1 MSLEQYLQELAH
13 SEGPIVYVDLMELSG
28 LVDEELEEFRRWW
41 PDIPGDKRRALLER
55 LTAVA
60 EDNAEMDF
68 TSILSYCLEDEDH
81 LVRERAVIGLWECDD
96 RNLVAPLIALLKS
109 DPSEQVRAAA
119 ATVLGKFGALAQGG
133 KLLSRYGE
141 RIKELLLEVL
151 EGDEPSID
159 VRRKSL
165 EAAACFNTQRISELI
180 SEAYDSTDLSIRTSA
195 LYAMGKT
202 CDPEWLS
209 TLLEATDDV
218 DPAIRYEAAS
228 ACGELG
234 EEDAVP
240 HLIALVQDED
250 LQVQLS
256 SISALGLI
264 GGYLAK
270 QVLQRCVRSDD
281 DLIQEAAK
289 SALEA
294 LEVEEDPL
302 GFNVQG

>member
-1 MSLEQYLQELAH
+1 
-13 SEGPIVYVDLMELSG
+13 
-28 LVDEELEEFRRWW
+28 
-41 PDIPGDKRRALLER
+41 
-55 LTAVA
+55 
-60 EDNAEMDF
+60 
-68 TSILSYCLEDEDH
+68 
-81 LVRERAVIGLWECDD
+81 
-96 RNLVAPLIALLKS
+96 
-109 DPSEQVRAAA
+109 
-119 ATVLGKFGALAQGG
+119 
-133 KLLSRYGE
+133 
-141 RIKELLLEVL
+141 
-151 EGDEPSID
+151 
-159 VRRKSL
+159 
-165 EAAACFNTQRISELI
+165 
-180 SEAYDSTDLSIRTSA
+180 
-195 LYAMGKT
+195 MGKT

-289 SALEA
+289 SALGS